1 MTPEARMA
9 DRRLVAL
16 NISEA
21 AFILVGVALI
31 VFMIVWAWAK

>member
-1 MTPEARMA
+1 MSPEARMA

-21 AFILVGVALI
+21 AFLWIGAAMI
-31 VFMIVWAWAK
+31 VFMLACAL